1 MIDMEA
7 KVQVAILD
15 EQKESTT
22 LSNYIEELI
31 KNKFK
36 QLFPLLYSSGTDFL
50 KDFYKDDHAL
60 NLTKILF
67 IDLDTITDG
76 PQIALQAVLA
86 NPELQ
91 IIFISSDPTD
101 IEEIFIVKPC
111 DFIVK
116 PMLKDKVTSAIHKA
130 IHNLNTKERFFS
142 FIANGHVRI
151 ISSSKISYIESE
163 RRLLHIKGH
172 GLNESVYMKMD
183 QFESYSPSNFLR
195 IHQSYLINLHHI
207 ESLSGNLVTLSNG
220 VSLPISKTRYQGAAA
235 MIQLFLENKLLIQ

>member
-1 MIDMEA
+1 MEA
-7 KVQVAILD
+7 KVRVAILD
-15 EQKESTT
+15 EQTENTYLAK
-22 LSNYIEELI
+22 YIEELI
-31 KNKFK
+31 VSRFK
-36 QLFPLLYSSGTDFL
+36 QLFPKMYETGTEFLADFFRN
-50 KDFYKDDHAL
+50 DCNL
-60 NLTKILF
+60 NQTKILF
-67 IDLDTITDG
+67 IDLDSISDG
-76 PQIALQAVLA
+76 TQIALQAVLA

-91 IIFISSDPTD
+91 VVFISSDPKD
-101 IEEIFIVKPC
+101 IEDIFIVKPC

-116 PMLKDKVTSAIHKA
+116 PMLKDKITSAIHKA

-183 QFESYSPSNFLR
+183 QFESYAPSNFLR

-207 ESLSGNLVTLSNG
+207 EALCGSLVTLTNG
-220 VSLPISKTRYQGAAA
+220 VSLPISKTRYQSAS
-235 MIQLFLENKLLIQ
+235 MIIQLFLDNKLLLQ